1 MFTDGLTSIHYW
13 GLSYHYL
20 CFFRGY
26 VYIYSVYVA
35 FLDKKQRYLAF
46 TCITDNDSQCE
57 LKDVQVY
64 PASLA
69 VCSDTVLHTA
79 GESTE

>member
-1 MFTDGLTSIHYW
+1 MHL
-13 GLSYHYL
+13 
-20 CFFRGY
+20 
-26 VYIYSVYVA
+26 YI
-35 FLDKKQRYLAF
+35 
-46 TCITDNDSQCE
+46 ITDKGCQCK

-79 GESTE
+79 GESRL